1 MFRNNGNYVLT
12 QALNYFLFTGYCFIK
27 PELIFTLEQGEDP
40 WSSDKEKE
48 FLSRSYPG
56 KLLNTGRFSDS
67 VGGGKELSI

>member
-48 FLSRSYPG
+48 FLNRSYPG